1 MIFSKEQQAQE
12 NLYKFPYHY
21 CVNFKKYFSMIYL
34 FDWGI
39 NYASTVEFI
48 LQKIESQTNIKSIID
63 IGCGEG
69 RLTRELS
76 LKFPNI
82 KVDGVDYSKTAIQ
95 LATALNGDTNIHFM
109 QEDITQDSLINKYD
123 VATLMEVYEHIDPS
137 NAAEFLKGIHNILN
151 EDGILHLTVP
161 HKNLPITPHHYRH
174 FSIKSLI
181 HEVEEYFNIEE
192 IIPFEK
198 ISKKRKLMMRIM
210 ANKFFILN
218 SKRLNTIIYNY
229 YKNNLFFVADET
241 ECQRI
246 YLRCSKKK
254 ISQC

>member
-1 MIFSKEQQAQE
+1 MIFSKEQLAQE

-48 LQKIESQTNIKSIID
+48 LKKIENQANIKSIID

-76 LKFPNI
+76 LNFPDI
-82 KVDGVDYSKTAIQ
+82 KVDGVDYSKRAIQ
-95 LATALNGDTNIHFM
+95 LATALNSNTNIHFM
-109 QEDITQDSLINKYD
+109 QEDIIQNSLVNKYD

-137 NAAEFLKGIHNILN
+137 DATAFLKGIHNSLN
-151 EDGILHLTVP
+151 EDGVLYLTVP
-161 HKNLPITPHHYRH
+161 HKNIPQTPHHYRH
-174 FSIKSLI
+174 FSIKSLT
-181 HEVEEYFNIEE
+181 HEVEEYFDIEE
-192 IIPFEK
+192 VIPFEK
-198 ISKKRKLMMRIM
+198 ISKKRKWIMRIM
-210 ANKFFILN
+210 ANRLFILN
-218 SKRLNTIIYNY
+218 SKRLNTLIYNY
-229 YKNNLFFVADET
+229 YKKNLFFVNDET

-246 YLRCSKKK
+246 YLKCSKKK